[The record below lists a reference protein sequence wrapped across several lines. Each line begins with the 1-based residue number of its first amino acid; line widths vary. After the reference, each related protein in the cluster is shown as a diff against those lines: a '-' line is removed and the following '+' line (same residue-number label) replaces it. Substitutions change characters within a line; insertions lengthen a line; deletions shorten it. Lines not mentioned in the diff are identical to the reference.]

1 MPRSLIVATTT
12 AGIMTLA
19 GLVALPASAADLTI
33 EVHGVRSGA
42 GHLFVA
48 VHTQR
53 EGEELPYA
61 AGMFAGT
68 LQQAREGSMRF
79 VFLDLPAGRYAVQG
93 FHDENGNG
101 ELDSS
106 ALGIPTEGYGFAND
120 PPSQFGPPI
129 FEEVAV
135 TISDEL
141 AKAVLTITY

>member
-1 MPRSLIVATTT
+1 MPRSLIVAMTI
-12 AGIMTLA
+12 AGIMALA
-19 GLVALPASAADLTI
+19 GLFALSASAADLAI

-48 VHTQR
+48 VHTPR

-68 LQQAREGSMRF
+68 HQQAREGSMRF
-79 VFLDLPAGRYAVQG
+79 VFRDLPAGRYAVQA
-93 FHDENGNG
+93 FHDENSNG
-101 ELDSS
+101 KLDSN
-106 ALGIPTEGYGFAND
+106 ALGTPTEGYGFAND
-120 PPSQFGPPI
+120 PPSPFGPPS